1 MNDDLEP
8 SYEEKDDCAEH
19 QEYHRHHGPRETRCS
34 LKRISL
40 YLALE
45 DWDEGRRKSPL
56 AKELAGHV
64 GDGEGEGKGR
74 LLDACADKAR
84 LKHLA
89 NEPEDAA
96 QHGERANGEDVR
108 ECLL

>member
-1 MNDDLEP
+1 MDDYLEP
-8 SYEEKDDCAEH
+8 SHEEKDDGAEH
-19 QEYHRHHGPRETRCS
+19 KEHHRHHGPRELGRP
-34 LKRISL
+34 LKRIGL

-45 DWDEGRRKSPL
+45 DWDEGRRKSAFP
-56 AKELAGHV
+56 KQLAGHV

-74 LLDACADKAR
+74 LLDACADETR

-96 QHGERANGEDVR
+96 QHSERADGEDVR